1 MNDNRNGRYDHHANG
16 HDGRRPD
23 LINPNL
29 PAVPL
34 ALVYERVNRQGK
46 RYLVGRLS
54 GGKVLIVPTGEV
66 SRGEPVWQIFI
77 AEWPRDGREEQNA
90 ALAHV
95 ETSGAR

>member
-1 MNDNRNGRYDHHANG
+1 VTVHNNGRPYDGNG
-16 HDGRRPD
+16 RNREP

-46 RYLVGRLS
+46 RYLVGRV
-54 GGKVLIVPTGEV
+54 GTAKFLIVPTGDV
-66 SRGEPVWQIFI
+66 SRGEPVWQVFLG
-77 AEWPRDGREEQNA
+77 EWPRDGREEQNA

-95 ETSGAR
+95 ETAGAR